1 MQQEIF
7 EMPRQDI
14 DSNHGLE
21 ATGMSAPVLSPEQ
34 LAVFGRGLPVPQ
46 PYRWRALGMRRVV
59 LL

>member
-21 ATGMSAPVLSPEQ
+21 ATGMSAAVLSPEQ

-46 PYRWRALGMRRVV
+46 PYRSKWLRARE
-59 LL
+59 